1 MKSKF
6 ECLITKKIKQ
16 ETIMGEQHT
25 MEDKAFEAM
34 LVFMWL
40 FYFMLMIPTIVSVF
54 LNEKTSKERL
64 MILEARVS
72 VLEQEM
78 SKVIKDE

>member
-1 MKSKF
+1 MFDIK
-6 ECLITKKIKQ
+6 EIKQ

-40 FYFMLMIPTIVSVF
+40 FYFMLMIPTIVSVI
-54 LNEKTSKERL
+54 LNEKTSKERS

-72 VLEQEM
+72 VLERELYEI
-78 SKVIKDE
+78 IKDE

>member
-1 MKSKF
+1 MFDIK
-6 ECLITKKIKQ
+6 EIKQ
-16 ETIMGEQHT
+16 TIMGEQHT

-40 FYFMLMIPTIVSVF
+40 FYFMLMVPTIVSVI

-72 VLEQEM
+72 VLEREM
-78 SKVIKDE
+78 YQIIKDE

>member
-1 MKSKF
+1 
-6 ECLITKKIKQ
+6 
-16 ETIMGEQHT
+16 MGEQHT

-40 FYFMLMIPTIVSVF
+40 FYFMLMVPTIVSVI

-72 VLEQEM
+72 VLEREM
-78 SKVIKDE
+78 YQIIKDE

>member
-1 MKSKF
+1 LKR
-6 ECLITKKIKQ
+6 
-16 ETIMGEQHT
+16 TINKNNMDEHHT
-25 MEDKAFEAM
+25 MEDKVFEAM

-40 FYFMLMIPTIVSVF
+40 FYFMLMIPTIISVIF
-54 LNEKTSKERL
+54 NEKTSKERL

-78 SKVIKDE
+78 YKIIKDE

>member
-1 MKSKF
+1 MFDIK
-6 ECLITKKIKQ
+6 EIKQ

-40 FYFMLMIPTIVSVF
+40 FYFMLMIPTIVSVI

-72 VLEQEM
+72 VLEREM
-78 SKVIKDE
+78 YQIIKDE

>member
-1 MKSKF
+1 
-6 ECLITKKIKQ
+6 
-16 ETIMGEQHT
+16 MGEQHT

-40 FYFMLMIPTIVSVF
+40 FYFMLMIPTIASVI

-72 VLEQEM
+72 VLEREM
-78 SKVIKDE
+78 YQIIKEE

>member
-1 MKSKF
+1 MFDIK
-6 ECLITKKIKQ
+6 EIKQ
-16 ETIMGEQHT
+16 TIMGEQHT

-40 FYFMLMIPTIVSVF
+40 FYFMLMIPTIVSVI

-72 VLEQEM
+72 VLEREM
-78 SKVIKDE
+78 YQIIKDE